1 MEQQREEIVEKIS
14 RAFPSLRETE
24 KSYLAGYIMHAA
36 EEQER
41 REEKQTA

>member
-14 RAFPSLRETE
+14 RAFPSLRETD
-24 KSYLAGYIMHAA
+24 KSYLAGYIMRSA

-41 REEKQTA
+41 RKERETA